1 MVVSRRGER
10 RMNGGLE
17 QLPERLHGKVAP
29 MSPQLRERRRSELH
43 GPNRGVWPLR
53 D

>member
-17 QLPERLHGKVAP
+17 QLPERRHGKVGADVPAAP
-29 MSPQLRERRRSELH
+29 
-43 GPNRGVWPLR
+43 
-53 D
+53 